1 MGAVLRVEDGDWQ
14 NERTLTAAE
23 LHGGAVMYEP
33 HGDSVTFR
41 LEVFP
46 VVPKTV
52 GEIRFLNANLPTTAP
67 ERLAAGD
74 PNSPQEAVFAPAKV
88 AAAQHE
94 PDLRGVSVAPL
105 NSILRSRFH
114 LLASVSG
121 VVVMQVSPDSAA
133 YEAAI
138 QAGDVIQEVDRRPV
152 AGVAEFEE
160 AMRYASSKAVL
171 LSVDRNGIR
180 RYHAVP

>member
-1 MGAVLRVEDGDWQ
+1 MRAVLRVEDGDWQ

-23 LHGGAVMYEP
+23 LKGGAVTYEP
-33 HGDSVTFR
+33 RGDSVTFR
-41 LEVFP
+41 LEVFS

-52 GEIRFLNANLPTTAP
+52 GEIRFLNANLSTTAP
-67 ERLAAGD
+67 VRLAAGD
-74 PNSPQEAVFAPAKV
+74 PRPQKTVSAPAEV
-88 AAAQHE
+88 AAAQHK

-105 NSILRSRFH
+105 NPILRSRFH
-114 LLASVSG
+114 LPASVSG
-121 VVVMQVSPDSAA
+121 VIVMQVSPDSAA

-152 AGVAEFEE
+152 AGVDEFEE